1 MKKGISTK
9 TLIGLAGL
17 LMVIG
22 TTVFIL
28 LTQGGFA
35 VQARRAASSNTLPAP
50 TESVDKTTAAPPG
63 MTQTPVSEE
72 SDTTSEATTV
82 PASAYQPLDPGDWKS
97 WPVYPEALSEAM
109 REVYARGQ
117 ENGLNDQAFSIL
129 GDCQSEPDLFLGVYD
144 RDPAVVAGLAPQLQ
158 ETVAH
163 FQGSFDRYSPTV
175 AGGTTEGALLWHAWN
190 TNEDGYC
197 QLYENPL
204 QCELRYHQPIIAFI
218 HVGTHWEARN
228 EEYLREIIEILI
240 DNGTVPVVVT
250 KADNRELDERVNSN
264 YVRLAA
270 EYELPVW
277 NFWASVQ
284 DLPNHGMVE
293 DSDMYITDEA
303 LAVHRLG
310 ALEMLDWLYRAL
322 QD

>member
-1 MKKGISTK
+1 MKKAISLK
-9 TLIGLAGL
+9 RVIGLAGSFIVVGAAVF
-17 LMVIG
+17 MV
-22 TTVFIL
+22 
-28 LTQGGFA
+28 LTQGGSA
-35 VQARRAASSNTLPAP
+35 VQARMAAPSATSPAP
-50 TESVDKTTAAPPG
+50 TELLAETATVTPDITWTPDSEEADAAP
-63 MTQTPVSEE
+63 TIE
-72 SDTTSEATTV
+72 
-82 PASAYQPLDPGDWKS
+82 PAAAYTHPDPEDWKS
-97 WPVYPEALSEAM
+97 WPVFPVGLSEAM
-109 REVYARGQ
+109 RAVYARGQ
-117 ENGLNDQAFSIL
+117 ENGLDDHAFSIL
-129 GDCQSEPDLFLGVYD
+129 GDCQSEPDVFMGVYD
-144 RDPAVVAGLAPQLQ
+144 RDPAVVAALAPHLQ

-163 FQGSFDRYSPTV
+163 FRGSFDRYSPTV

-190 TNEDGYC
+190 TNEEGYC
-197 QLYENPL
+197 QLYDNPL

-240 DNGTVPVVVT
+240 ENGTVPVVVT

-264 YVRLAA
+264 YIRLAA

-284 DLPNHGMVE
+284 DLPNQGMVV
-293 DSDMYITDEA
+293 DSDMYLTDEA

-310 ALEMLDWLYRAL
+310 ALEMLDWVYWAL

>member
-1 MKKGISTK
+1 MRKGISTK
-9 TLIGLAGL
+9 NVIGLAGL

-22 TTVFIL
+22 LAVFIPMTL
-28 LTQGGFA
+28 DGPA
-35 VQARRAASSNTLPAP
+35 AQARGDGPTNTLPVTTELAESS
-50 TESVDKTTAAPPG
+50 TESPGMGQTLASEEAEATPAAGTVPTAAYSHP
-63 MTQTPVSEE
+63 
-72 SDTTSEATTV
+72 
-82 PASAYQPLDPGDWKS
+82 DPENWKS
-97 WPVYPEALSEAM
+97 WPVFPVGLSEAM
-109 REVYARGQ
+109 REVHARGQ

-129 GDCQSEPDLFLGVYD
+129 GDCQSEPDLFMGVYD
-144 RDPAVVAGLAPQLQ
+144 RDPAVVAALAAHLR

-163 FQGSFDRYSPTV
+163 FKGSFDRYSPTV

-190 TNEDGYC
+190 TNEEGYC

-228 EEYLREIIEILI
+228 EQYLREIIEILI

-284 DLPNHGMVE
+284 DLPNQGMVL
-293 DSDMYITDEA
+293 DSDMYLTDEA

-322 QD
+322 QE

>member
-1 MKKGISTK
+1 MKKGISFK
-9 TLIGLAGL
+9 KVIGLGGILVLIGAA
-17 LMVIG
+17 
-22 TTVFIL
+22 VFIL
-28 LTQGGFA
+28 LAQSWPA
-35 VQARRAASSNTLPAP
+35 VQAWQIAPTNTVPAP
-50 TESVDKTTAAPPG
+50 TEVAALPPDMIQTPAAEEADAVPATETAPTAAY
-63 MTQTPVSEE
+63 E
-72 SDTTSEATTV
+72 DLV
-82 PASAYQPLDPGDWKS
+82 PEDWKR
-97 WPVYPEALSEAM
+97 WPVIPTGLSEAM

-117 ENGLNDQAFSIL
+117 ENGLNDQAFSVL
-129 GDCQSEPDLFLGVYD
+129 GDCQSVPDLFMGVYD
-144 RDPAVVAGLAPQLQ
+144 RDPAVVAALGPDLQ
-158 ETVAH
+158 ETVVH

-190 TNEDGYC
+190 TNEEGYC
-197 QLYENPL
+197 EPYENPL

-228 EEYLREIIEILI
+228 EDYLREIIEILI
-240 DNGTVPVVVT
+240 ENGTVPVVVT

-284 DLPNHGMVE
+284 DLPNHGMVV
-293 DSDMYITDEA
+293 DSDMYLTDEA
-303 LAVHRLG
+303 LNVHRLG
-310 ALEMLDWLYRAL
+310 ALEMLDWLYRTL